1 MSATGVAGN
10 GWFMTTGTAGYRI
23 EDNEG
28 QVVLSLLGPWSAT
41 GLGHVSRSLTEELGG
56 RGVSRLDLSGLE
68 RFDTAGALAL
78 LQAAK
83 VTTDASAWE
92 ANPQAGSIYRSVAR
106 LEDMTMPPP
115 TRPPAVIRGFSKV
128 GRGVYDFVTEMMGS
142 FAFLGRLILAS
153 ASALKHPKRIR
164 WAAWV
169 SQMERAGLDAIPI
182 VAVTNFFIGAVVAF
196 IGVDLLTQFGAGVFS
211 VQLIGVAV
219 FREFAVVI
227 TAVLLAGR
235 SASSFAA
242 EIGSMKMNQEVD
254 AMQVMGVDPFQA
266 LVIPRLAALLIMLP
280 LLTFVAMMGGLLGG
294 ILVSWSQLN
303 LGPAFF
309 FQRLLEDGYMAK
321 HMMVGL
327 VKAPVFALVVAAIG
341 CRQGMAVAGDVESL
355 GYRVTAAVVQAIFAI
370 ILLDAVFAL
379 IFIELGI

>member
-1 MSATGVAGN
+1 
-10 GWFMTTGTAGYRI
+10 MTTGAAGYHI
-23 EDNEG
+23 EADEG
-28 QVVLSLLGPWSAT
+28 GDVVLSLSGLWSAT
-41 GLGHVSRSLTEELGG
+41 GLGSVAHELSRELDG
-56 RGVSRLDLSGLE
+56 RTVSRLDLSALE

-78 LQAAK
+78 RQ
-83 VTTDASAWE
+83 SAQISADEAVWE
-92 ANPQAGSIYRSVAR
+92 SNPQAGRIYKTVAR
-106 LEDMTMPPP
+106 LEDMTMDPPK
-115 TRPPAVIRGFSKV
+115 RAPALVRGFSKV
-128 GRGVYDFVTEMMGS
+128 GRGVFDIGSETMAS
-142 FAFLGRLILAS
+142 FAFLGRLLVSMGSTIRNPA
-153 ASALKHPKRIR
+153 RIR
-164 WAAWV
+164 LVALVA
-169 SQMERAGLDAIPI
+169 QMEKAGMDAIPI
-182 VAVTNFFIGAVVAF
+182 VVVTNFFIGAVVAF

-211 VQLIGVAV
+211 VQLIGVSV

-266 LVIPRLAALLIMLP
+266 LVVPRLLALIIMLP
-280 LLTFVAMMGGLLGG
+280 LLTFVGMMGGLFGG
-294 ILVSWSQLN
+294 MLVSWSQLS
-303 LGPAFF
+303 LGPSFF
-309 FQRLLEDGYMAK
+309 FQRLVEDGYMAT

-327 VKAPVFALVVAAIG
+327 IKAPVFAMVVAAIG
-341 CRQGMAVAGDVESL
+341 CRQGMAVEGDVASL

>member
-1 MSATGVAGN
+1 
-10 GWFMTTGTAGYRI
+10 MTTKTAGYRI
-23 EDNEG
+23 DTDEQG
-28 QVVLSLLGPWSAT
+28 QVTLALLGAWSAT
-41 GLGHVSRSLTEELGG
+41 GLGHVASALGSELEG
-56 RGVSRLDLSGLE
+56 REVTRLDLDELE

-78 LQAAK
+78 RQAAD
-83 VTTDASAWE
+83 VTTDKAIWK
-92 ANPQAGSIYRSVAR
+92 ANPQAGSIYRTIAR
-106 LEDMTMPPP
+106 LEDMTTPAPK
-115 TRPPAVIRGFSKV
+115 RPPALIRGFSKV
-128 GRGVYDFVTEMMGS
+128 GRGVHDFGSETMGS
-142 FAFLGRLILAS
+142 FAFLGRLIMACVT
-153 ASALKHPKRIR
+153 ALKSPKRIR

-169 SQMERAGLDAIPI
+169 SQMEKAGLDAIPI
-182 VAVTNFFIGAVVAF
+182 VAITNFFIGAVVAF

-327 VKAPVFALVVAAIG
+327 VKAPIFALVVAAIG
-341 CRQGMAVAGDVESL
+341 CRQGMAVDGDVESL
-355 GYRVTAAVVQAIFAI
+355 GSRVTGAVVQAIFAI